1 MNARQGKRIIIPG
14 GPGRSSGP
22 PTGGPLIVPEEG
34 SMGGAAG
41 GILTDADSVTTPT
54 PPSRYRPPAGFMNEK
69 LNEDETAN
77 MPADVMLGR
86 LQSRAGRWPTF
97 AKMISNL
104 YKQSYDSSVISEMT
118 GISPAEQAK
127 WVVAGTVYDSLKLSG
142 RCSPE
147 VLKAFEEGGENKL
160 GFFRFINV
168 DFRISAAN
176 YIVEKNLGIEE
187 CDTLARSMKEWE
199 RREGERDGFSN
210 HPGDCLAFK
219 YLRDAIECRTEKE
232 LLQKVAMGLK
242 VAVTDGARAR
252 LDELANNSKEQAAG
266 VAAGTSSAASMLLL
280 RLTEDECGFRCLPMI
295 GQFGNVR
302 EADVIKA
309 PKSTQD
315 GAFGIFSMHGA
326 NAGDSKW
333 LVLPQWKALTQ
344 AQHPVAVEV
353 PDCSKIPAIISG
365 TRCKT
370 DEDRR
375 RLQGPGVLVLEGTK
389 VPSSSVSPTD
399 FYLASMG
406 GSGSSAL
413 AGLGEGMDKLE
424 MVEGAKL
431 QSSGRDAVARL
442 LFLCRPPA
450 RDQAVNPSA
459 ETANLLQL

>member
-1 MNARQGKRIIIPG
+1 MHTHQQLRAPRSAAGASTSPTPHAVRQLAQHERQVCPSAFGGRGRGGGGGRGDGGGLILGPGLGQTSQEFQDHMNARQGKKIIIPG

-22 PTGGPLIVPEEG
+22 PTGGPLFVPEEG

-147 VLKAFEEGGENKL
+147 VLRAFEEGGENKL

-176 YIVEKNLGIEE
+176 YIVEMNLGIEVRALAMSVIRKLRAIPPPLLSHMARPGAQQCQAHSHKGGARARSGPLALVVRKTRSKHHGDLSPALACHPQE

-219 YLRDAIECRTEKE
+219 CLRDVSTR
-232 LLQKVAMGLK
+232 AMETRRKWVRRDG
-242 VAVTDGARAR
+242 GARGGESSR
-252 LDELANNSKEQAAG
+252 L
-266 VAAGTSSAASMLLL
+266 
-280 RLTEDECGFRCLPMI
+280 
-295 GQFGNVR
+295 
-302 EADVIKA
+302 
-309 PKSTQD
+309 
-315 GAFGIFSMHGA
+315 
-326 NAGDSKW
+326 
-333 LVLPQWKALTQ
+333 
-344 AQHPVAVEV
+344 
-353 PDCSKIPAIISG
+353 
-365 TRCKT
+365 
-370 DEDRR
+370 
-375 RLQGPGVLVLEGTK
+375 
-389 VPSSSVSPTD
+389 
-399 FYLASMG
+399 
-406 GSGSSAL
+406 
-413 AGLGEGMDKLE
+413 
-424 MVEGAKL
+424 
-431 QSSGRDAVARL
+431 
-442 LFLCRPPA
+442 
-450 RDQAVNPSA
+450 
-459 ETANLLQL
+459 